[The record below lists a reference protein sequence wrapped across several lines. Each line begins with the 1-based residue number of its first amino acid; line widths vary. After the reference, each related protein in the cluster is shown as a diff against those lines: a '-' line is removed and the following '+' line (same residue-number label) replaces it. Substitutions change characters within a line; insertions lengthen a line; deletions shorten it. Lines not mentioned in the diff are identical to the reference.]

1 MSTIQ
6 VGPGQVLGLSAPR
19 QHPLEPE
26 EENQQQLLGLELEE
40 KHEHYAD
47 YELA

>member
-6 VGPGQVLGLSAPR
+6 VGPGQALGLPALR

-40 KHEHYAD
+40 KHEYCDD